1 MRKIVKNEPRRPL
14 PAAVGAAHWTRSGP
28 VLVPNAPPA
37 DWNSTR
43 ERATPIG
50 VPLHRIYGRSD
61 YIPRNQKLRQ
71 MDSCFQG
78 RAGGGEKENITLS
91 VRLCVPPSEVACFS
105 VGCLCSPFGGR
116 LLPLC
121 SPRPPLRVLA
131 LPRSRGSFLKRP
143 AGFFA
148 RSPFDV
154 STSPLFAR
162 SHTIPRRSQPLPGPS
177 KI

>member
-71 MDSCFQG
+71 KDSCFQG

-91 VRLCVPPSEVACFS
+91 VPVCVSA
-105 VGCLCSPFGGR
+105 
-116 LLPLC
+116 
-121 SPRPPLRVLA
+121 LA
-131 LPRSRGSFLKRP
+131 LPLRRSP
-143 AGFFA
+143 ASLWAAFA
-148 RSPFDV
+148 RLGRAGGLYGAIHCFPDRAVTPTRLGGFPADFRLLR
-154 STSPLFAR
+154 TGIKKRTHMGPPLAWA
-162 SHTIPRRSQPLPGPS
+162 HRRIMFS
-177 KI
+177 